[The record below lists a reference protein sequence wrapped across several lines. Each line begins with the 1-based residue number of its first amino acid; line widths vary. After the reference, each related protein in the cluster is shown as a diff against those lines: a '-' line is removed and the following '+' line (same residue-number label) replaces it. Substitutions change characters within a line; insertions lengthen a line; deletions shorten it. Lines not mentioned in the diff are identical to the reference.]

1 MTTKDKLALM
11 KEIARR
17 NDARWNITIKEQDDR
32 QTAVEYSARE
42 SMMALY
48 IQ

>member
-1 MTTKDKLALM
+1 VTTKDKLALM
-11 KEIARR
+11 KEIDRR
-17 NDARWNITIKEQDDR
+17 NDERWSITSKEQEAR

-42 SMMALY
+42 AMMSLY

>member
-1 MTTKDKLALM
+1 MRIIDKLILM

-17 NDARWNITIKEQDDR
+17 NDERWNITSEEQNVK

-42 SMMALY
+42 SLMSLY

>member
-1 MTTKDKLALM
+1 MTMTDKLALM

-17 NDARWNITIKEQDDR
+17 NDERWNITSRDQEAR

-42 SMMALY
+42 ALMAMY
-48 IQ
+48 IR